1 MYNAWCI
8 KCRRMV
14 QVPTEDKPKCPQC
27 GSKVDIKGKVVKIIT
42 SNGPYA
48 PHL

>member
-1 MYNAWCI
+1 
-8 KCRRMV
+8 MV
-14 QVPTEDKPKCPQC
+14 QVNTEDKPKCPYC
-27 GSKVDIKGKVVKIIT
+27 GSDVDIKGTAIKVIT